1 MQIILY
7 KVSDEN
13 NKIDKMLS
21 SGCSMTG
28 SLKEES
34 NVLRPTILINIDNP
48 TSYNY
53 MYIDDFK
60 RYYYIKEMTS
70 IRTGLWRL
78 TCEVDVL
85 KTYASQIKSLRA
97 VVEKQKDGDKTDLYI
112 NDGSFVTENKTF
124 NSVVNFSSGFLNEPQ
139 YILVTAGA

>member
-1 MQIILY
+1 MKITLY

-21 SGCSMTG
+21 SGFSMTG

-34 NVLRPTILINIDNP
+34 NVLRPTILINADNP

-85 KTYASQIKSLRA
+85 KTYASQVKNLSCIVDKQSNSLHGN
-97 VVEKQKDGDKTDLYI
+97 QYI
-112 NDGSFVTENKTF
+112 NDGS
-124 NSVVNFSSGFLNEPQ
+124 VVNENRLENTIMTFSGELPNNPN
-139 YILVTAGA
+139 YILVVAGA

>member
-1 MQIILY
+1 MQITLY

-13 NKIDKMLS
+13 NKIDKMLL
-21 SGCSMTG
+21 SGFTMTG

-34 NVLRPTILINIDNP
+34 NVLRPTILINADNP

-85 KTYASQIKSLRA
+85 KTYASQIKNLQVIIDKQSNVSLS
-97 VVEKQKDGDKTDLYI
+97 DKYI
-112 NDGSFVTENKTF
+112 NDGDLVCENKSYTD
-124 NSVVNFSSGFLNEPQ
+124 VVNFSNGFNDEPQ